1 MFEEQL
7 LKFLL
12 HDKFCEQKSL
22 QLLKCKATFLI
33 ISIEFFFPN
42 QCGWENKTAFPLNK
56 LSKHTWEATI
66 LG

>member
-12 HDKFCEQKSL
+12 HDKYCEQKPL

-33 ISIEFFFPN
+33 ISIEFFIPN
-42 QCGWENKTAFPLNK
+42 IFHAFKEITSAGEKTK
-56 LSKHTWEATI
+56 LHFH
-66 LG
+66 